1 MLTGILFNSLAIKS
15 IINHLRCMGSS
26 ASGIEIGN
34 GNICEY
40 GVYVYRQNGK
50 VFLSLCDAEN
60 GETAYTE
67 IHNCPMCGRKFW
79 KD

>member
-1 MLTGILFNSLAIKS
+1 MMCNFCKDIGTEEKALLTYE
-15 IINHLRCMGSS
+15 M
-26 ASGIEIGN
+26 EIGN

-40 GVYVYRQNGK
+40 GVYVYRHNGK

-60 GETAYTE
+60 GENAYTE
-67 IHNCPMCGRKFW
+67 IHNCPMCGRKFG

>member
-1 MLTGILFNSLAIKS
+1 MCDFCKDIGTDEKALLT
-15 IINHLRCMGSS
+15 HEM
-26 ASGIEIGN
+26 EIGN

-50 VFLSLCDAEN
+50 VFLSLCDAEY
-60 GETAYTE
+60 GEHAYME
-67 IHNCPMCGRKFW
+67 IHNCPMCGRKFV